1 MELISCP
8 KATQRFKRDNP
19 FFGGLIA
26 VSLGFFGICRWWLGD
41 DLMMY
46 LLTSFLLAAAPLFA
60 GVMHRQVL
68 DEAYDLGN
76 CLLLRRRD
84 REVTI
89 ALGEIAR
96 VKGERGRGALIVT
109 LTFQSP
115 TALGQKAIFYRKGLW
130 NARYQD
136 VWVEE
141 LKARIEVLQARQ
153 CS

>member
-1 MELISCP
+1 
-8 KATQRFKRDNP
+8 
-19 FFGGLIA
+19 
-26 VSLGFFGICRWWLGD
+26 
-41 DLMMY
+41 MMY